1 MVSLSL
7 FTMVFST
14 FAMVPPARTRQSIFA
29 CHGQYR
35 GESARRG
42 LGYRYIYNYIYIAQD
57 IATIYLVDV
66 YIYIIYT
73 PLYSYRC
80 KATIPIKL

>member
-42 LGYRYIYNYIYIAQD
+42 LGYRYIYIIIYIYIAQD

-66 YIYIIYT
+66 YIYIYYIH
-73 PLYSYRC
+73 
-80 KATIPIKL
+80 TII

>member
-1 MVSLSL
+1 
-7 FTMVFST
+7 
-14 FAMVPPARTRQSIFA
+14 MVPPARTRQSIFA

-42 LGYRYIYNYIYIAQD
+42 LGYRYIYIYNYIYIAQD

-66 YIYIIYT
+66 YIYIHHYIAIDVKLIT
-73 PLYSYRC
+73 V
-80 KATIPIKL
+80 PIEVP